1 MTKYSFNL
9 VLVNSDGMTE
19 LLIYYVN
26 MTLLSIV
33 CSMHIYMEIN
43 HNEYATDIMEW
54 QNITYDIRAKTV
66 IK

>member
-26 MTLLSIV
+26 MTFLGIV
-33 CSMHIYMEIN
+33 CIYMEIN

-54 QNITYDIRAKTV
+54 QSITYDSRAKTV